1 MSKLPTVWDME
12 PHTAA
17 KHQILEEYLKAWF
30 PILSKWHGRIVYL
43 DGFAGPGVYSNGED
57 GSPVISIRIAHEHF
71 LQDKLRE
78 IIFWFIEKDK
88 KRADKLSEVLKNKF
102 PNLSKKFQ
110 YEVVKSE
117 FATDLAKNLD
127 AIEKQG
133 AKLAPT
139 FAFIDPF
146 GFSGLPMNL
155 ISRLMGYDKSEVLI
169 TFMAGFV
176 NRFTIDLR
184 ENVMDDLFGTHQW
197 SEINDI
203 KDPDKRRNFILKL
216 YQDQLIRIANAKYV
230 KTFEMIGEKN
240 QLIYHLVFATK
251 HIRGLEVMKEAM
263 FKVDR
268 RGTYRF
274 SDRTNPNQ
282 TFLLDYGNEENW
294 VSEAAKFV
302 YKKFRGET
310 VSVEEVHDFVIIDTP
325 YIFRKKILQHLE
337 SLKPSQIVKV
347 EGRKRPLTHPEGCTI
362 TFSK

>member
-1 MSKLPTVWDME
+1 MSKLPTVWNID
-12 PHTAA
+12 PHTRA

-30 PILSKWHGRIVYL
+30 PILSKYNGRIVYL
-43 DGFAGPGVYSNGED
+43 DGFAGPGVYSRGEE
-57 GSPVISIRIAHEHF
+57 GSPVIAIRIAHEHF
-71 LQDKLRE
+71 LQQKLRE
-78 IIFWFIEKDK
+78 IIFWFIEKNPN
-88 KRADKLSEVLKNKF
+88 RVAKLVEVLKEKF
-102 PNLSKKFQ
+102 PNLPQKFQ

-117 FATDLAKNLD
+117 FAADLAKNLD
-127 AIEKQG
+127 ELEKQG

-146 GFSGLPMNL
+146 GFTGLPMNL
-155 ISRLMGYDKSEVLI
+155 ISRLMNYDKSEVLI

-176 NRFTIDLR
+176 NRFTDELR

-197 SEINDI
+197 SEIN
-203 KDPDKRRNFILKL
+203 KMEDPDKRRNFILKL
-216 YQDQLIRIANAKYV
+216 YQDQLIQATNAKYV
-230 KTFEMIGEKN
+230 KTFEMIGENN

-274 SDRTNPNQ
+274 SDKTDPNQ

-294 VSEAAKFV
+294 TSEAAKMI
-302 YKKFRGET
+302 YNKFRGQT
-310 VSVEEVHDFVIIDTP
+310 ISVEEVHDFVVVDTP
-325 YIFRKKILQHLE
+325 YIFRKKILQYME
-337 SLKPSQIVKV
+337 SSKPSKITKV
-347 EGRKRPLTHPEGCTI
+347 EGRKRPMTHPDGCTI

>member
-1 MSKLPTVWDME
+1 MSKLPTIWDME

-30 PILSKWHGRIVYL
+30 PILSKWSGRIVYL
-43 DGFAGPGVYSNGED
+43 DGFAGPGVYSKGEE
-57 GSPVISIRIAHEHF
+57 GSPVISIRIAHDHF
-71 LQDKLRE
+71 LKDRLRE
-78 IIFWFIEKDK
+78 IIFWFIEKDA
-88 KRADKLSEVLKNKF
+88 KRAAKLAETLKEKF
-102 PNLSKKFQ
+102 PDLPQKFQ

-117 FATDLAKNLD
+117 FSTDLAKNLD
-127 AIEKQG
+127 ALEKQG

-155 ISRLMGYDKSEVLI
+155 ISRLMNYDKSEVLI

-176 NRFTIDLR
+176 NRFTDELR
-184 ENVMDDLFGTHQW
+184 ENVMDELFGTHRW
-197 SEINDI
+197 SEINNID
-203 KDPDKRRNFILKL
+203 DLDRRRNFILKL
-216 YQDQLIRIANAKYV
+216 YQDQLLQAANAKYV

-274 SDRTNPNQ
+274 SDRTDPNQ

-294 VSEAAKFV
+294 TSEAAKMV
-302 YKKFRGET
+302 YTKFRGQT
-310 VSVEEVHDFVIIDTP
+310 ISVEEVHDFVVVDTP
-325 YIFRKKILQHLE
+325 YIFRKKILQYLE
-337 SLKPSQIVKV
+337 SSKPSKIAKV
-347 EGRKRPLTHPEGCTI
+347 DGRKRPLTHPEGCTI